1 MIRLVPLIIQDLSPH
16 LKVCVL
22 NHICQGLLPSN
33 VLYLQVLGIR
43 MLILSG
49 VIGLSTMGGKTG
61 IYLNLDQKG
70 LCWLML
76 IIMMIVWVLY
86 PQIGASG
93 FVLRGAVGIS
103 KAHRWSWRLNFS
115 MTS

>member
-43 MLILSG
+43 MQVFSVQFIQLLSH
-49 VIGLSTMGGKTG
+49 VSL
-61 IYLNLDQKG
+61 
-70 LCWLML
+70 
-76 IIMMIVWVLY
+76 
-86 PQIGASG
+86 
-93 FVLRGAVGIS
+93 FV
-103 KAHRWSWRLNFS
+103 
-115 MTS
+115 TP

>member
-1 MIRLVPLIIQDLSPH
+1 MA
-16 LKVCVL
+16 
-22 NHICQGLLPSN
+22 
-33 VLYLQVLGIR
+33 QVW
-43 MLILSG
+43 
-49 VIGLSTMGGKTG
+49 TM
-61 IYLNLDQKG
+61 
-70 LCWLML
+70 WLML

-115 MTS
+115 MTSEVLVRSVCMWLPVIRLAEYSCS